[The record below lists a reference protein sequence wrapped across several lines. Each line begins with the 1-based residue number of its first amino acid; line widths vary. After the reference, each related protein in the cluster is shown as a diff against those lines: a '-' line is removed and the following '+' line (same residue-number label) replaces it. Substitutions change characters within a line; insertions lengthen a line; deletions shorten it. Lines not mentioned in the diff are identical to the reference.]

1 MLQAPNRR
9 ANEIG
14 GVEIFTDDFT
24 HGLTLCF
31 GTDEAGC
38 WVAKRA
44 QDGADGQAEVL
55 VARVESDRG
64 EAKVGQLRGFFRTN
78 FHMRDLGE
86 TGRMKRKE

>member
-1 MLQAPNRR
+1 MLQAPSRR
-9 ANEIG
+9 ANVAG
-14 GVEIFTDDFT
+14 VVEIFTDDFA

-55 VARVESDRG
+55 VAREEGDRG
-64 EAKVGQLRGFFRTN
+64 EAKVGQLGGFFGTN
-78 FHMRDLGE
+78 LHMRDLSDE
-86 TGRMKRKE
+86 DK